1 NHMLQLL
8 ALVAMEPPASYTA
21 TAVRDEKVKVL
32 RSLRAMSSS
41 DASTHSVKGQYA
53 AGAIDGQPVKGYID
67 ELGCP
72 SNTETFV
79 ALKAH
84 IDNWRWKGVPF
95 YLRTGKRLMAKES
108 EIVIQ
113 FHPVPHSIFGGN
125 GAERGGG
132 LIANQLIMKLQPHEG
147 IRMSLMAKE
156 PGMDRGGIELKS
168 VDLDVSLTAAFAG
181 KRRRI
186 AYERLILDL
195 LQGDTT
201 LFVRRDEIEAAWT
214 WIDSIHAAWDE
225 SDARCKSYTAGS
237 WGPSAAIA
245 LIERDGAS
253 WHE

>member
-1 NHMLQLL
+1 VDIN
-8 ALVAMEPPASYTA
+8 
-21 TAVRDEKVKVL
+21 
-32 RSLRAMSSS
+32 
-41 DASTHSVKGQYA
+41 
-53 AGAIDGQPVKGYID
+53 GQPVKGYAE
-67 ELGCP
+67 ELGGQ

-108 EIVIQ
+108 EIVIR
-113 FHPVPHSIFGGN
+113 FHPVPHSIFSSR
-125 GAERGGG
+125 GAG
-132 LIANQLIMKLQPHEG
+132 LQPNTLIMNLQPQEG

-156 PGMDRGGIELKS
+156 PGLDRGGIELKQ

-181 KRRRI
+181 ARRRI
-186 AYERLILDL
+186 AYERLLLDL
-195 LQGDTT
+195 MQGDTT

-214 WIDSIHAAWDE
+214 WIDSIHEAWAAT
-225 SDARCKSYTAGS
+225 DARCKSYTAGS

-253 WHE
+253 WYE